1 MSASPNDPHDLE
13 RFVSAQHGEY
23 TAALT
28 EISNGAKQSHW
39 MWFIFPQIA
48 GLGFSAMSRRF
59 AIASLDEAR
68 AYLEHPLL
76 GLRLRACVDALQG
89 VTGKTAQDVTGKTAQ
104 DVFDEV
110 DAAKLRSSLTLFAE
124 AGTDQLFAA
133 ALGRWFGG
141 VRDDATLAL
150 LGQGEVQR

>member
-28 EISNGAKQSHW
+28 EISNGAKRSHW

-89 VTGKTAQDVTGKTAQ
+89 VTGKTAQDVFG
-104 DVFDEV
+104 EV

-141 VRDDATLAL
+141 VRDDSTLAL
-150 LGQGEVQR
+150 LGQGDGQR

>member
-13 RFVSAQHGEY
+13 RFVSAQHGDY

-59 AIASLDEAR
+59 AVASLDEAR

-76 GLRLRACVDALQG
+76 GLRLRACVDALQ
-89 VTGKTAQDVTGKTAQ
+89 DVTGKTAQ
-104 DVFDEV
+104 DVFGMV

-150 LGQGEVQR
+150 LGEGDGQR

>member
-89 VTGKTAQDVTGKTAQ
+89 VTGKTAQDVFG
-104 DVFDEV
+104 EV

-150 LGQGEVQR
+150 LGQGDGQR

>member
-59 AIASLDEAR
+59 AVASLDEAR

-89 VTGKTAQDVTGKTAQ
+89 VTGKTAQDV
-104 DVFDEV
+104 FYEV

-150 LGQGEVQR
+150 LGQGDGQR

>member
-13 RFVSAQHGEY
+13 RFVSAQHGDY

-89 VTGKTAQDVTGKTAQ
+89 VTGKTAQDVFG
-104 DVFDEV
+104 EV

-150 LGQGEVQR
+150 LGQGEGQQ

>member
-89 VTGKTAQDVTGKTAQ
+89 VTGKTAQDVFGK
-104 DVFDEV
+104 V

>member
-89 VTGKTAQDVTGKTAQ
+89 VTGKTAQDV
-104 DVFDEV
+104 FDEV

-150 LGQGEVQR
+150 LGQGEGQR

>member
-13 RFVSAQHGEY
+13 RFVSAQHGDY

-76 GLRLRACVDALQG
+76 GLRLRAFVDALQG
-89 VTGKTAQDVTGKTAQ
+89 VTGKTAQDVFG
-104 DVFDEV
+104 EV

-141 VRDDATLAL
+141 VRGDATLAL
-150 LGQGEVQR
+150 LGQGEGQQ

>member
-1 MSASPNDPHDLE
+1 MSASQNDPHDLE
-13 RFVSAQHGEY
+13 RFVSAQHGDY

-89 VTGKTAQDVTGKTAQ
+89 VTGKTAQDVFG
-104 DVFDEV
+104 EV

-150 LGQGEVQR
+150 LGEGDGQR

>member
-89 VTGKTAQDVTGKTAQ
+89 VTGKTAQDV
-104 DVFDEV
+104 FDEV

-150 LGQGEVQR
+150 LGQGDGQR

>member
-13 RFVSAQHGEY
+13 RFVSAQHGDY

-59 AIASLDEAR
+59 AIASLDKAR

-89 VTGKTAQDVTGKTAQ
+89 VTGKTAQDVFG
-104 DVFDEV
+104 EV

-124 AGTDQLFAA
+124 AGIDQLFAA

-150 LGQGEVQR
+150 LGQGEGQQ

>member
-89 VTGKTAQDVTGKTAQ
+89 VTGKTAQDV
-104 DVFDEV
+104 FDEV

>member
-13 RFVSAQHGEY
+13 RFVSAQHGDY

-89 VTGKTAQDVTGKTAQ
+89 VTGKTAQDVFG
-104 DVFDEV
+104 EV

-150 LGQGEVQR
+150 LGEGDGQR